1 MELGT
6 FGMTHSLNFS
16 HVNGNPNHLGNKN
29 SAQTRAKAKV
39 YVGGFF

>member
-16 HVNGNPNHLGNKN
+16 HVNGNPNDPGNKN
-29 SAQTRAKAKV
+29 SAQTRANPKG